1 MKSLITDA
9 LQNTKGMYSTYNLRD
24 KWKQPVLEF
33 AFESL
38 VKPTSIF
45 ALEMA
50 DILEME
56 SMEKRD
62 ICPFQ
67 ISMLGNKG

>member
-1 MKSLITDA
+1 
-9 LQNTKGMYSTYNLRD
+9 
-24 KWKQPVLEF
+24 LEF